1 MEEIKSIVI
10 STLYN
15 VAMELAEGKSTNSI
29 EELEHCI
36 LLLEVQADN
45 TASECKP
52 VEDLDSLRQQLINLQ
67 THVFRYATE

>member
-1 MEEIKSIVI
+1 MDEIKSILI

-15 VAMELAEGKSTNSI
+15 VAMDLADGKNTNII

-52 VEDLDSLRQQLINLQ
+52 VEELESFRQQLINLQ

>member
-1 MEEIKSIVI
+1 MEEIKNIVI

-15 VAMELAEGKSTNSI
+15 VAMELAEGKSTNSL

-45 TASECKP
+45 TASEGKP
-52 VEDLDSLRQQLINLQ
+52 VEELKSMYQQLINLQ
-67 THVFRYATE
+67 TQVFRYATE

>member
-1 MEEIKSIVI
+1 MEEIKSILI

-15 VAMELAEGKSTNSI
+15 VAMDLADGKNTNII

-52 VEDLDSLRQQLINLQ
+52 VEELESFRQQLINLQ
-67 THVFRYATE
+67 THVFMYATE

>member
-52 VEDLDSLRQQLINLQ
+52 VYELDSLRQQLINLQ